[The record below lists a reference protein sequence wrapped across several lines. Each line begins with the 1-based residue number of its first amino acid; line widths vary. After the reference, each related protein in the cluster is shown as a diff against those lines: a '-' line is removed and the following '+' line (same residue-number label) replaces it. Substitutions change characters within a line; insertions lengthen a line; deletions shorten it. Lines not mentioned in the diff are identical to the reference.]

1 MTSLFPEPLR
11 WYERLMIFMLSRSPR
26 IHRILVEQT
35 IRDDRALPE
44 IVEDLEYLYN
54 APSARGINPY

>member
-1 MTSLFPEPLR
+1 
-11 WYERLMIFMLSRSPR
+11 MIFMLSRSPR